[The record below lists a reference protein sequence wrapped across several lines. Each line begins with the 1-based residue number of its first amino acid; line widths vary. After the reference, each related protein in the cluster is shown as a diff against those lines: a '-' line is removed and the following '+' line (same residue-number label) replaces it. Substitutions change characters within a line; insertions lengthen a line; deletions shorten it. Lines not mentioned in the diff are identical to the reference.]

1 MDEITSARTA
11 APFTRCLRWAR
22 SWAALWHDIV
32 GSWRCALV
40 RCAPQR
46 IDPATLRDLGL
57 DRSELASYRAEL
69 DGHAEATRR
78 RVIAEQRGRM

>member
-1 MDEITSARTA
+1 MDETTPARIA

-32 GSWRCALV
+32 GSWRYALA
-40 RCAPQR
+40 RAAPQR

-57 DRSELASYRAEL
+57 HRSELGSYRAEL
-69 DGHAEATRR
+69 DGRAEATRC
-78 RVIAEQRGRM
+78 RVIAQQRGL